1 MIEDERDEL
10 LPRQGGT
17 EDRRAFVNRFWDF
30 VEGHIL
36 EKAFNTKMIS
46 WIVAVALF
54 AIFLVAYNYSGM
66 RKIRLISDNNTE
78 LQELRMEYITIST
91 ELMDDSRITS
101 IEERVS
107 EAGLPLTTPKTP
119 PIKVAK

>member
-1 MIEDERDEL
+1 MADKEEEL
-10 LPRQGGT
+10 LQQGGM
-17 EDRRAFVNRFWDF
+17 EDRRAFVDRFWNY

-36 EKAFNTKMIS
+36 EKTFNTKMIS

-54 AIFLVAYNYSGM
+54 ALLLVAYNYSGM
-66 RKIRLISDNNTE
+66 RKIRMISDNNTH

-101 IEERVS
+101 IEERVAES
-107 EAGLPLTTPKTP
+107 GLSLTSPKTP
-119 PIKVAK
+119 PIKINE